1 MEILKIMGPDPH
13 KNYADPK
20 HWLKSM
26 SVEQQ
31 YYPKL
36 QEQLDEIYLL
46 MLDTLAE
53 RHIAEPVLG
62 VGICAP
68 LQQEA
73 AQLHRLLTA
82 VHGKAV
88 VQRRVP

>member
-1 MEILKIMGPDPH
+1 
-13 KNYADPK
+13 
-20 HWLKSM
+20 M

-62 VGICAP
+62 VGISAAFQQHARH
-68 LQQEA
+68 LQRGPVAINGEA
-73 AQLHRLLTA
+73 MVEGGVA
-82 VHGKAV
+82 
-88 VQRRVP
+88 